1 MSLGFELALPD
12 CSLFLISTQLSD
24 NIFILIINIGVGNLQ
39 KEATN
44 LEQFYE
50 AY

>member
-1 MSLGFELALPD
+1 MVLGFGLVLPD
-12 CSLFLISTQLSD
+12 RSLFLISTELS
-24 NIFILIINIGVGNLQ
+24 NNVFILIINIGVGNLQ
-39 KEATN
+39 KEATS